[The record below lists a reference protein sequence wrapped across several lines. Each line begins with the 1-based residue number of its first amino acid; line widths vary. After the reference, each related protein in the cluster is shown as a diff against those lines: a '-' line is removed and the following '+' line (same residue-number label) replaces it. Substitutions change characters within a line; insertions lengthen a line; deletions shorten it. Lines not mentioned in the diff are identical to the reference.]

1 MSSNETAVSREI
13 RETLKKLFPDLRF
26 TRLQC
31 GSVKVKGGFMRLSDP
46 GWPDYIGYT
55 PRGTFFGLEIKDP
68 NGKTSKD
75 RKDLQ
80 HARHAD
86 IQMCNGWAFEVS
98 SVAEAIEKVQEMF
111 RYEKEL
117 GGGAK

>member
-31 GSVKVKGGFMRLSDP
+31 GSVKVKGGFMHLSDP

-75 RKDLQ
+75 RKELQ
-80 HARHAD
+80 HTRHAD
-86 IQMCNGWAFEVS
+86 IQMCNVS
-98 SVAEAIEKVQEMF
+98 KLPIRQNTALILSLLYFSRMDILPF
-111 RYEKEL
+111 LRR
-117 GGGAK
+117 